1 LLLLWGDN
9 MSVKILHAADF
20 HLDSPFEALPEE
32 LAAVRR
38 REQRDL
44 LDRLADLS
52 GQENVQVVLLSG
64 DLLDSGTSY
73 YETQDVLY
81 RAFSHIKAEIFIS
94 PGNHDFYSPKSPY
107 AYVRFP
113 ENVHIF
119 TSPLI
124 GSVELP
130 HLGCRVWGAGFNG
143 QYSRPLLNGFAS
155 PEDDMIN
162 IMVLHG
168 DIGGGVYN
176 HIREAEI
183 IASKLD
189 YLALGHIH
197 SYSGIRQAGRTTY
210 AYPGCPEGRG
220 FDETGDKGVII
231 GSVSKTSCDLRFV
244 PLGGRKYRIITV
256 DLTGADDTLGAVTSS
271 LPWNTERD
279 ICRLVLRGTV
289 EGAVDAGFIKDSL
302 SGRFFHLT
310 VQDATR
316 PAYDIWAQSGDDTLR
331 GIFLRSLK
339 EKYDAAD
346 EAGKN
351 VIISAVRYGL
361 SALDNG
367 EEYAV

>member
-1 LLLLWGDN
+1 

-44 LDRLADLS
+44 LDRLADMVE
-52 GQENVQVVLLSG
+52 QERTQLVLLSG

-81 RAFSHIKAEIFIS
+81 RAFSRITADIFIS
-94 PGNHDFYSPKSPY
+94 PGNHDYYSPKSPY
-107 AYVRFP
+107 AYVKFP

-124 GSVELP
+124 SSVTLP
-130 HLGCRVWGAGFNG
+130 QLGCRVWGAGFND
-143 QYSRPLLNGFAS
+143 QYSRPLLSGFAA
-155 PEDDMIN
+155 PDDGMID

-168 DIGGGVYN
+168 DTGGDVYN

-183 IASKLD
+183 AESGLQ

-197 SYSGIRQAGRTTY
+197 SFSGIKQAGKTVY

-220 FDETGDKGVII
+220 FDETGEKGIII
-231 GSVSKTSCDLRFV
+231 GNVTKTGCDLRFK
-244 PLGGRKYRIITV
+244 PLGGRNYKILTV
-256 DLTGADDTLGAVTSS
+256 DLTGADDALYAVTSS

-279 ICRLVLRGTV
+279 IYRLILSGTA
-289 EGAVDAGFIKDSL
+289 EGSVDIPFLKERL

-310 VQDATR
+310 VQDTTR
-316 PAYDIWAQSGDDTLR
+316 PPRDIWAQSGDDTLR

-339 EKYDAAD
+339 EKYDD
-346 EAGKN
+346 AGEDDRR
-351 VIISAVRYGL
+351 IILSAVRYGL

-367 EEYAV
+367 EEYAI